1 MIISRIKFIF
11 TLCKHIIV
19 FAPRYLMFYAN
30 VETIWFHLMCMNK
43 ILTSLLCKCYKF
55 SFVKCTSDGCMA
67 GITLCGGVAA
77 TKTHA
82 TPHLVIFTHEPM
94 RGVTLVRRNRRVPQH
109 AAATQTR
116 RRRSQRR
123 INQIMERKHIECSAR
138 CHTGGP
144 SHIRQQVRCRP
155 IPIHSEHSRKA
166 RIEEKGE

>member
-1 MIISRIKFIF
+1 
-11 TLCKHIIV
+11 
-19 FAPRYLMFYAN
+19 
-30 VETIWFHLMCMNK
+30 MCMNK

-123 INQIMERKHIECSAR
+123 INQIMERKSSAMQDV
-138 CHTGGP
+138 TLEG
-144 SHIRQQVRCRP
+144 QVT
-155 IPIHSEHSRKA
+155 SGSRFDDVLFLFIQSIQGRLELKKKA
-166 RIEEKGE
+166 NKKHDGKAPTK